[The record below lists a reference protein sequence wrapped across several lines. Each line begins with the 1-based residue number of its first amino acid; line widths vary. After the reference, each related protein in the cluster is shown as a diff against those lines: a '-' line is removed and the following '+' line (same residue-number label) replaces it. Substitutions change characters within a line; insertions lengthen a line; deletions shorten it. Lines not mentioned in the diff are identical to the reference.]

1 MESSSSFVKARHH
14 IVFLAG
20 LFTALAIAFTIET
33 REYNQVMGNLS
44 FTSSEPIPF
53 RENRVLTDQ
62 EYQWA
67 EIAWRYF
74 ENNYQDN
81 TGLVNSVDGY
91 PSTTMWDT
99 ASYLM
104 ALISAQRL
112 NVITYDEFNLKME
125 KALTTLS
132 RIPLVRDE
140 LPNKAYDTQTLQMVD
155 YANKPTADEYGIGW
169 SAIDIG
175 RILVP
180 MNILIWQY
188 PKFNKQ
194 VNSVLQHWKIGVMTQ
209 NGYMFGSRPAKSGPG
224 LDLVQEGR
232 IGYEEYASK
241 ALSLMGRDVFNALKY
256 ADYLKLI
263 EIDGVDI
270 PTDSRDPAKYHAH
283 NYVVSESYILD
294 SIEFGA
300 DSISRIF
307 TFRVYKAQENRY
319 QRSGIITAVSED
331 HIDQAPYFV
340 YNTVFSD
347 GKKWNAI
354 TDTGDDAS
362 DYRTLSTKAAF
373 GWYALYDTPYTGK
386 LITGVESLYSD
397 NKGWYSGLYEKTG
410 EANTA
415 MTANTNGIV
424 LESLAYIQYGALLNV
439 GVEDQL

>member
-1 MESSSSFVKARHH
+1 MESTSSWVKARHH

-20 LFTALAIAFTIET
+20 LFTALVIAFSIET
-33 REYNQVMGNLS
+33 REYNQVLGNLS
-44 FTSSEPIPF
+44 FTPSEPIPF
-53 RENRVLTDQ
+53 RQSRVLTDQ

-67 EIAWRYF
+67 NIAWQYF

-104 ALISAQRL
+104 ALISAHRL
-112 NVITYDEFNLKME
+112 NIISFEEFSLKTE
-125 KALTTLS
+125 KALNSLA
-132 RIPLVRDE
+132 RLPLVRDE
-140 LPNKAYDTQTLQMVD
+140 LPNKAYNTQTLAMVD
-155 YANKPTADEYGIGW
+155 YDNTPVEGGIGW

-188 PKFNKQ
+188 PRFNRQ
-194 VNSVLQHWKIGVMTQ
+194 VNAVLQHWQIEAMTQ
-209 NGYMFGSRPAKSGPG
+209 DGYLYGARLSTGNA
-224 LDLVQEGR
+224 LELVQEGR

-263 EIDGVDI
+263 EINGIDI

-294 SIEFGA
+294 SIEFGG
-300 DSISRIF
+300 DSISKVF
-307 TFRVYKAQENRY
+307 AYRVYKAQE
-319 QRSGIITAVSED
+319 QRFKQQGILTAVSED

-347 GKKWNAI
+347 GKKWNSI
-354 TDTGDDAS
+354 TDTGADAS
-362 DYRTLSTKAAF
+362 AFKTLSTKAAF
-373 GWYALYDTPYTGK
+373 GWYSLYDTPYATK
-386 LITGVESLYSD
+386 LINGVDQLNSD
-397 NKGWYSGLYEKTG
+397 SEGWYSGLYESNGEINKTL
-410 EANTA
+410 
-415 MTANTNGIV
+415 TANTNGIV
-424 LESLAYIQYGALLNV
+424 LESLAYIQSGALLNI
-439 GVEDQL
+439 GADIQQ

>member
-1 MESSSSFVKARHH
+1 MESSSSWVKARHH

-44 FTSSEPIPF
+44 LPPSEQIPF
-53 RENRVLTDQ
+53 RQARVLTEQ

-67 EIAWRYF
+67 TIAWQYF

-104 ALISAQRL
+104 ALISAQKL
-112 NVITYDEFNLKME
+112 NIISYETFNLKTE
-125 KALTTLS
+125 KALSSLATL
-132 RIPLVRDE
+132 PLVRDD
-140 LPNKAYDTQTLQMVD
+140 LPNKAYNTQTLAMVD
-155 YANKPTADEYGIGW
+155 YNNQPVEGGIGW

-188 PKFNKQ
+188 PKFNRQ
-194 VNSVLQHWKIGVMTQ
+194 VNAVLQHWQITAMTLDGYLYGARLSAQ
-209 NGYMFGSRPAKSGPG
+209 NE
-224 LDLVQEGR
+224 LELVQEGR

-263 EIDGVDI
+263 NINGVDI
-270 PTDSRDPAKYHAH
+270 PTDSRDPEKYHAH

-294 SIEFGA
+294 AIEFGG
-300 DSISRIF
+300 DSISKVF
-307 TFRVYKAQENRY
+307 AYRVYKAQEERFK
-319 QRSGIITAVSED
+319 QLGILTAVSED

-354 TDTGDDAS
+354 TDTGEDAS
-362 DYRTLSTKAAF
+362 EFRTLSTKAAF
-373 GWYALYDTPYTGK
+373 GWYSLYDSPYANR
-386 LITGVESLYSD
+386 LIQGVKTLKSD
-397 NKGWYSGLYEKTG
+397 NEGWYSGRYEKSG
-410 EANTA
+410 ELNKTL
-415 MTANTNGIV
+415 TANTNGIV
-424 LESLAYIQYGALLNV
+424 LESLAYIQSGALLNI
-439 GVEDQL
+439 GVEVQH

>member
-20 LFTALAIAFTIET
+20 LFTALAVAFSIET

-44 FTSSEPIPF
+44 FAPAEPIPF
-53 RENRVLTDQ
+53 RKTRVLTDQ
-62 EYQWA
+62 EFQWA
-67 EIAWRYF
+67 KTAWQYF

-104 ALISAQRL
+104 ALISAHRL
-112 NVITYDEFNLKME
+112 NVISFDEFNLKIE
-125 KALTTLS
+125 KALVTLS
-132 RIPLVRDE
+132 RLPLVKDQ
-140 LPNKAYDTQTLQMVD
+140 LPNKAYNTQTLQMVD
-155 YANKPTADEYGIGW
+155 YTNKPVKDENGIGW

-180 MNILIWQY
+180 MNILVWQY

-194 VNSVLQHWKIGVMTQ
+194 VNSVLQHWQVGVMTKD
-209 NGYMFGSRPAKSGPG
+209 GYLFGSRPAKSGTG
-224 LDLVQEGR
+224 LELVQEGR
-232 IGYEEYASK
+232 IGYEEYAAK

-263 EIDGVDI
+263 TIDGIEV

-300 DSISRIF
+300 DSVSKIF
-307 TFRVYKAQENRY
+307 AFRVYKAQEQRY
-319 QRSGIITAVSED
+319 KRSGIITAVSED

-347 GKKWNAI
+347 GKEWNTI
-354 TDTGDDAS
+354 TDTGADAS
-362 DYRTLSTKAAF
+362 EFKTLSTKAAF
-373 GWYALYDTPYTGK
+373 GWYALYDTAYADV
-386 LITGVESLYSD
+386 LIAGVDELYSD
-397 NKGWYSGLYEKTG
+397 SKGWYSGVYETTG
-410 EANTA
+410 KANKAT
-415 MTANTNGIV
+415 TANTNGIV
-424 LESLAYIQYGALLNV
+424 LESLAYIQNGALLNV
-439 GVEDQL
+439 GVEEQL

>member
-20 LFTALAIAFTIET
+20 LFTALAVAFTIET

-44 FTSSEPIPF
+44 FAPSEPIPF
-53 RENRVLTDQ
+53 RETRVLTEQ
-62 EYQWA
+62 EFQWA
-67 EIAWRYF
+67 KTAWQYF

-104 ALISAQRL
+104 ALISAHRL
-112 NVITYDEFNLKME
+112 NVISYEEFNLKIE
-125 KALTTLS
+125 KALVTLS
-132 RIPLVRDE
+132 RLPLVKDQ

-155 YANKPTADEYGIGW
+155 YTNKPVEDENGIGW

-180 MNILIWQY
+180 MNILVWQY

-194 VNSVLQHWKIGVMTQ
+194 VNSVLQHWQVGVMTKD
-209 NGYMFGSRPAKSGPG
+209 GYLFGSRPAKSGKG
-224 LDLVQEGR
+224 LELVQEGR
-232 IGYEEYASK
+232 IGYEEYAAK

-263 EIDGVDI
+263 TIDGVEV

-300 DSISRIF
+300 DSVSKIF
-307 TFRVYKAQENRY
+307 AFRVYKAQEQRY
-319 QRSGIITAVSED
+319 ERSGIITAVSED
-331 HIDQAPYFV
+331 NIDQAPYFV

-347 GKKWNAI
+347 GKEWNTI
-354 TDTGDDAS
+354 TDTGADAS
-362 DYRTLSTKAAF
+362 EFKTLSTKAAF
-373 GWYALYDTPYTGK
+373 GWYALYDTAYADV
-386 LITGVESLYSD
+386 LIAGVDELYSD
-397 NKGWYSGLYEKTG
+397 SKGWYSGVYEKTG
-410 EANTA
+410 EANKA
-415 MTANTNGIV
+415 ITANTNGIV
-424 LESLAYIQYGALLNV
+424 LESLAYIQNGALLNV
-439 GVEDQL
+439 GVEEQL